1 MTIDIIF
8 DMETRDPDD
17 MFALCFLASHPNVA
31 LRAVT
36 INPGSRAQIGVIRH
50 LLHRLDRSEVPIGA
64 RNPDSIKDAVS
75 EFHYEFLGNLAFEE
89 ADDVAHNLIAATI
102 NLYPDLVLLTGAPLH
117 NLRLFLN
124 HYPLVKIKR
133 WVGQGGFAGDTVV
146 PPEFRLPKFEG
157 LETCLTFNFNGDPKG
172 ALGLLS
178 SNHVLSR
185 DIVSKNVCHG
195 VIYTQEFHEFLKPF
209 RHNSPGLLLIYNGM
223 DLYLNQQP
231 DGKMFHDP
239 LAACIAVNRNI
250 ARFQEVEVYRQKGE
264 WGARIANNTNTF
276 ITITVDK
283 ELFLKVLTQS

>member
-1 MTIDIIF
+1 
-8 DMETRDPDD
+8 METRDPDD
-17 MFALCFLASHPNVA
+17 MFALCFLASHPNIT

-133 WVGQGGFAGDTVV
+133 WVGQGGFA
-146 PPEFRLPKFEG
+146 
-157 LETCLTFNFNGDPKG
+157 
-172 ALGLLS
+172 
-178 SNHVLSR
+178 
-185 DIVSKNVCHG
+185 
-195 VIYTQEFHEFLKPF
+195 HEIMKPL

-239 LAACIAVNRNI
+239 LAACIAINRNI
-250 ARFQEVEVYRQKGE
+250 ARLQEVEVYRQKGE

-283 ELFLKVLTQS
+283 GLFFKVLTQS